1 MMPACTDETLDT
13 EQYNY
18 TYATYNI
25 RDSDMIEVCSHYSKQ
40 ASQYSDILVAMASLW
55 LLLSVSTLHIAET
68 TEQLS
73 AKNVIYNTNSHMSC
87 HHSVLKRHAHI
98 AALQLRR
105 QDREHR
111 AAWASPP
118 WVTIYGTCHKL
129 LEFFCR
135 NPRFA
140 ITEFRESSQKANLTL
155 TLTLTLTIYIIHT
168 YMEFCQS
175 AT

>member
-1 MMPACTDETLDT
+1 MLCHAACTDETMHT
-13 EQYNY
+13 EQYNI
-18 TYATYNI
+18 TYAMYNI
-25 RDSDMIEVCSHYSKQ
+25 GDSDMIEVCSHYSKQ

-55 LLLSVSTLHIAET
+55 LFLSVSTLHIAET

-111 AAWASPP
+111 AAWGITSMGDHIHHSWNSVPVSYIA
-118 WVTIYGTCHKL
+118 T
-129 LEFFCR
+129 
-135 NPRFA
+135 FA
-140 ITEFRESSQKANLTL
+140 CLVKAHSSTH
-155 TLTLTLTIYIIHT
+155 YISTH
-168 YMEFCQS
+168 
-175 AT
+175 